1 MVKGLFITVLFFIS
15 CNEKLEKTKPSIGEL
30 TESVYAS
37 GIIKAENQYTVFSTV
52 SGVLKKIDVLV
63 GQSVSKGQLLFELED
78 DKVALNTQNALLSY
92 QLSQNDNHYIQAKIA
107 EMEFKVQLAKEKLW
121 VDKSLYDRNKRIK
134 QYKIISEVAY
144 ENVELAYK
152 ASLLNV
158 KTTQK
163 QLTQLKS
170 QLNFD
175 QNKNTILLQIGQK
188 TQGDYQIKS
197 AFSGQ
202 LFDVLVKEG
211 TLIAPQTPLAII
223 GQKNVFLLAL
233 EVDEN
238 DMVRIR
244 LQQLVM
250 VTLDSYKNQV
260 FEAKVDKIYPIM
272 NEHSRTFKIEAHFVN
287 PPQKLYPNLSAEA
300 NIIIR
305 TQKKAIIIPR
315 SYLQKGDSVL
325 VNKTEKRK
333 VKIGLSDYQKIEII
347 EGIKANEMIYKP
359 KE

>member
-1 MVKGLFITVLFFIS
+1 
-15 CNEKLEKTKPSIGEL
+15 
-30 TESVYAS
+30 
-37 GIIKAENQYTVFSTV
+37 
-52 SGVLKKIDVLV
+52 
-63 GQSVSKGQLLFELED
+63 
-78 DKVALNTQNALLSY
+78 
-92 QLSQNDNHYIQAKIA
+92 
-107 EMEFKVQLAKEKLW
+107 
-121 VDKSLYDRNKRIK
+121 
-134 QYKIISEVAY
+134 
-144 ENVELAYK
+144 
-152 ASLLNV
+152 
-158 KTTQK
+158 
-163 QLTQLKS
+163 
-170 QLNFD
+170 
-175 QNKNTILLQIGQK
+175 
-188 TQGDYQIKS
+188 
-197 AFSGQ
+197 
-202 LFDVLVKEG
+202 
-211 TLIAPQTPLAII
+211 
-223 GQKNVFLLAL
+223 
-233 EVDEN
+233 
-238 DMVRIR
+238 MVRIR

-305 TQKKAIIIPR
+305 TQKKAITIPR